1 MPAFVG
7 PSDSYFD
14 AMIYIKDPN
23 LEPLQ
28 LVLRKILI
36 QSEPAKRTWLERKRA
51 MNEMKR
57 IAEMIKY
64 YNSIISSL
72 QFDCYVSIL

>member
-1 MPAFVG
+1 
-7 PSDSYFD
+7 
-14 AMIYIKDPN
+14 MIYIKDPN

-36 QSEPAKRTWLERKRA
+36 QSQPGQDMIGAQAA

-57 IAEMIKY
+57 LAELIKY
-64 YNSIISSL
+64 ATIVISYFDKGIMAGSL
-72 QFDCYVSIL
+72 KG